1 MGSGSISPLL
11 LNFDARLRLVVTSK
25 PPPLYPQEESPT
37 CPLNSRFGGSG
48 RFVEEKNFVFLP
60 AIETDFS
67 VSRA

>member
-1 MGSGSISPLL
+1 MKSGSISPLL
-11 LNFDARLRLVVTSK
+11 LNFDIRWKLVVIST

-48 RFVEEKNFVFLP
+48 RFVEEKNFIFLP

-67 VSRA
+67 VSRT

>member
-11 LNFDARLRLVVTSK
+11 LNFDTRWRLVVTST
-25 PPPLYPQEESPT
+25 PPPLSPQEESHT
-37 CPLNSRFGGSG
+37 CPVNSRFGGSG
-48 RFVEEKNFVFLP
+48 RFVEEKKFIFLP